1 MRLGFEQ
8 VKLIIEKGK
17 IMAYQSINPFTNQKL
32 KDYPSHSDQDIQ
44 NALDTAEK
52 ILKSEWAQQADTRI
66 EVLRKLASSMRERKS
81 ELAKLMTL
89 DMGKLIKQSEGEIET
104 CAKIAEYYADHAKE
118 FLAPVSYETD
128 LGEAWVEH
136 HPLGIIMA
144 VEPWNFPF
152 YQLMRVFAPNCAI
165 GNPVLAKHAGI
176 VPQCAEAFE
185 QLVLDAGA
193 PKGVWTNLFI
203 SSDQVAEVIADKRVR
218 GVALTGSEGAG
229 SAVAEQAGKHLKKS
243 TLELGGN
250 DVFIVLDDADL
261 ERAIK
266 LGCQARVNNAGQVC
280 TAAKRFILHEKIA
293 EQFKTG
299 MLKAFEQLKL
309 GDPLDPET
317 TLGPL
322 SSKDALEKLTKQV
335 EKAVAQGATV
345 VTGGK
350 AVDHQGNFYA
360 PTILENITREN
371 EAWYEEFF
379 GPVAQIYVAK
389 DDDEIVEI
397 ANDSNYGLGG
407 VIHAQDIERAKKLAS
422 RVETGMIWINWFT
435 DTTPELPFGGIKNSG
450 YGHELSIDGF
460 REFVQKKLVVVK
472 SPKK

>member
-1 MRLGFEQ
+1 
-8 VKLIIEKGK
+8 
-17 IMAYQSINPFTNQKL
+17 MAYQSINPFTNQKL
-32 KDYPSHSDQDIQ
+32 KDYPPHTDEHIQ
-44 NALDTAEK
+44 NALDQAEQ
-52 ILKSEWAQQADTRI
+52 ILKSDWPQQIDQRI
-66 EVLRKLASSMRERKS
+66 EVLKNIAQKLREQKT

-89 DMGKLIKQSEGEIET
+89 DMGKLIKQSEGEIES
-104 CAKIAEYYADHAKE
+104 CAKIAEYFADHAKE
-118 FLAPVSYETD
+118 FLAPVSYETE

-136 HPLGIIMA
+136 HPLGIVMA

-185 QLVLDAGA
+185 KLVLEAGA
-193 PKGVWTNLFI
+193 PRGVWINLFI
-203 SSDQVAEVIADKRVR
+203 SSDQVQEIIADPRVQ

-229 SAVAEQAGKHLKKS
+229 SAVAEQAGKYIKKS

-261 ERAIK
+261 EKAIK
-266 LGCQARVNNAGQVC
+266 IGCQARVNNSGQVC

-293 EQFKTG
+293 DEFKAG
-299 MLKAFEQLKL
+299 MLKAFQELKI

-317 TLGPL
+317 TLAPL
-322 SSKDALEKLTKQV
+322 SSADALEKLTKQV
-335 EKAVAQGATV
+335 DKAVAHGATV
-345 VTGGK
+345 LTGGK
-350 AVDHQGNFYA
+350 PIEHAGNFYE
-360 PTILENITREN
+360 PTILENISRDN
-371 EAWYEEFF
+371 PAWYEEFF

-389 DDDEIVEI
+389 DEDEIVSI
-397 ANDSNYGLGG
+397 ANDSHYGLGG
-407 VIHAQDIERAKKLAS
+407 VIHSQDIERAKKLAS

-435 DTTPELPFGGIKNSG
+435 DTAPELPFGGIKNSG

-460 REFVQKKLVVVK
+460 REFTQKRLVVVK
-472 SPKK
+472 SPKE

>member
-1 MRLGFEQ
+1 MQLGFEQ
-8 VKLIIEKGK
+8 AKLIIEKGK

-44 NALDTAEK
+44 NALDTAEQ
-52 ILKSEWAQQADTRI
+52 ILKSDWSQQVDTRI
-66 EVLRKLASSMRERKS
+66 EVLRKLASSMREQKS

-89 DMGKLIKQSEGEIET
+89 DMGKLIKQGEGEIET

-118 FLAPVSYETD
+118 FLAPVSYETE

-185 QLVLDAGA
+185 QLILDAGA

-293 EQFKTG
+293 EQFKAG
-299 MLKAFEQLKL
+299 MLKVFEQLKL

-322 SSKDALEKLTKQV
+322 SSADALEKLTEQV
-335 EKAVAQGATV
+335 DKAVEHGAKV

-350 AVDHQGNFYA
+350 PYEHAGNFISRRFWKISRVKMK
-360 PTILENITREN
+360 PGMKNSS
-371 EAWYEEFF
+371 

-389 DDDEIVEI
+389 DEDEIVSI

-407 VIHAQDIERAKKLAS
+407 VIHSEDIERAKKLAS

-435 DTTPELPFGGIKNSG
+435 DTTPELPFGGIKK
-450 YGHELSIDGF
+450 F
-460 REFVQKKLVVVK
+460 RLWA
-472 SPKK
+472 

>member
-1 MRLGFEQ
+1 
-8 VKLIIEKGK
+8 
-17 IMAYQSINPFTNQKL
+17 MAYQSINPFTNQKL
-32 KDYPSHSDQDIQ
+32 KEYPPHTDEHIQ
-44 NALDTAEK
+44 NALDQAEQ
-52 ILKSEWAQQADTRI
+52 ILKSDWPQQIDHRI
-66 EVLRKLASSMRERKS
+66 EVLRKVAQKLREQKT

-89 DMGKLIKQSEGEIET
+89 DMGKLIKQSEGEIES

-118 FLAPVSYETD
+118 FLAPVSYETE

-165 GNPVLAKHAGI
+165 GNPVVAKHASI

-185 QLVLDAGA
+185 QLILDAGA

-203 SSDQVAEVIADKRVR
+203 SSDQVADIIADPRVQ

-229 SAVAEQAGKHLKKS
+229 RAVAGQAGKHVTKS

-261 ERAIK
+261 EKAIK
-266 LGCQARVNNAGQVC
+266 IGCQARVNNTGQVC

-293 EQFKTG
+293 EQFKAG
-299 MLKAFEQLKL
+299 MLEVFEGLKI
-309 GDPLDPET
+309 GDPLDSET

-322 SSKDALEKLTKQV
+322 SSADALEKLTKQV
-335 EKAVAQGATV
+335 DKAVAHSATV
-345 VTGGK
+345 LTGGK
-350 AVDHQGNFYA
+350 PYEHEGNFYQ
-360 PTILENITREN
+360 PTILENISRDN
-371 EAWYEEFF
+371 PAWYEEFF

-389 DDDEIVEI
+389 YEHEIVSI
-397 ANDSNYGLGG
+397 AP
-407 VIHAQDIERAKKLAS
+407 H
-422 RVETGMIWINWFT
+422 
-435 DTTPELPFGGIKNSG
+435 
-450 YGHELSIDGF
+450 
-460 REFVQKKLVVVK
+460 
-472 SPKK
+472 

>member
-1 MRLGFEQ
+1 
-8 VKLIIEKGK
+8 
-17 IMAYQSINPFTNQKL
+17 MAYQSINPFTNQKL
-32 KDYPSHSDQDIQ
+32 KDYPTHSDQDIQ
-44 NALDTAEK
+44 HALDTAEK
-52 ILKSEWAQQADTRI
+52 ILKSEWSQQVDTRI
-66 EVLRKLASSMRERKS
+66 AVLRKLATNMRAQKA
-81 ELAKLMTL
+81 ELAKLMTQ

-104 CAKIAEYYADHAKE
+104 CAKIADYYADHAKE
-118 FLAPVSYETD
+118 FLAPVSYQTD

-185 QLVLDAGA
+185 KLVLEAGA

-203 SSDQVAEVIADKRVR
+203 SSDQVTDVIADKRVR

-293 EQFKTG
+293 EQFKAG

-322 SSKDALEKLTKQV
+322 SSKDALEKLTEQV

-345 VTGGK
+345 VTGAK
-350 AVDHQGNFYA
+350 AVEHPGNFYA

-371 EAWYEEFF
+371 DAWYEEFF

-407 VIHAQDIERAKKLAS
+407 VIHAQDIERAKQLAS

-435 DTTPELPFGGIKNSG
+435 DTTPELPFGGMKNSG

-460 REFVQKKLVVVK
+460 KEFVQKKLVVVK